1 MYLRVRRQF
10 RLWASALGCASA
22 VAAICSV
29 DVAHA
34 QTPEIDP
41 PARVGRL
48 SELTGQVWYYSPD
61 VGEWVSAVPNGPLT
75 TGDRVATDPGARV
88 EVQVGS
94 TTLRVDSSSELE
106 VIQLDEDHLA
116 AQLHEGTASVRV
128 RDMAGAGQ
136 VELTSDEGRFVV
148 QRVGT
153 YRLDRVDG
161 KSDITVYSGQARYEG
176 PNSGLTVD
184 QGQRAEFWID
194 SGGIAQ
200 YTMHEPESDSFA
212 DWNADRDRADVI
224 PMAQR
229 YVSPEMTGEQDLDA
243 YGRWE
248 QSPDYGAI
256 WVPTAVAV
264 DWSPYSAGHWAWV
277 RPWGWTWIDD
287 APWGF
292 APFHFGRWVHVHN
305 NWCWTPGARV
315 ARPVYAPAL
324 VAWVG
329 APQAN
334 MSAVGGAPAVGWFAL
349 GPREVYVPGYR
360 VSPRYA
366 RNINASS
373 VSNVAQITAVFNNP
387 QAPREFVNRREP
399 RAITVVPAA
408 VMTERRPVAAAAAQ
422 FRQAPWVRE
431 LATQPAK
438 STALLAPLVA
448 APALPPRNRDPRS
461 VQPPPGRV
469 SGAQIAPPDR
479 QGGAGR
485 TAQPTQGAQ
494 MTLPGQRPAPS
505 VQSAPAVTAPATALV
520 PRPPGRAMPGTAGA
534 TAPNQPTAPS
544 VQPMR
549 PDGPATQQG
558 QMRALPVY
566 RGDDRRP
573 PTRPE
578 GPVAAELRAPA
589 GIQPQPRNDRVPPQ
603 QRVDRVAPMRP
614 DAARS
619 PSVAAPAAQV
629 APAPVMHPVAP
640 PVQARP
646 APPPHPAQPVAP
658 PTPSLAGARGES
670 RQNSESQR

>member
-1 MYLRVRRQF
+1 MYLMRWQL
-10 RLWASALGCASA
+10 RLWASALGCAVA
-22 VAAICSV
+22 VATICVV
-29 DVAHA
+29 DLARA
-34 QTPEIDP
+34 QSPDMDP

-61 VGEWVSAVPNGPLT
+61 AGEWVSAVPNGPLT
-75 TGDRVATDPGARV
+75 TGDRVATDPGARAQ
-88 EVQVGS
+88 VQVGS

-106 VIQLDEDHLA
+106 VIQLDEEHLA
-116 AQLHEGTASVRV
+116 VQLHDGTASVRV

-148 QRVGT
+148 QRAGT
-153 YRLDRVDG
+153 YRVDRADG

-176 PNSGLTVD
+176 PNSGLTVNE
-184 QGQRAEFWID
+184 GQRAEFWID

-212 DWNADRDRADVI
+212 DWNADRDRAEPS

-229 YVSPEMTGEQDLDA
+229 YVSPEMTGEQDLDG

-256 WVPTAVAV
+256 WVPTAVAA
-264 DWSPYSAGHWAWV
+264 DWAPYSAGHWAWV

-292 APFHFGRWVHVHN
+292 APFHYGRWVHVHN

-315 ARPVYAPAL
+315 PRPVYAPAL

-334 MSAVGGAPAVGWFAL
+334 MSAIGAPAVGWFAL

-366 RNINASS
+366 RNVNAPS
-373 VSNVAQITAVFNNP
+373 VSSVAQITAVFSNP

-422 FRQAPWVRE
+422 LRQAPWVRE

-461 VQPPPGRV
+461 VQPPPAV
-469 SGAQIAPPDR
+469 LSGAQIAPPNR
-479 QGGAGR
+479 QGASR

-494 MTLPGQRPAPS
+494 LPQPGQRPAPV
-505 VQSAPAVTAPATALV
+505 VQSAPALPAPTGAVV
-520 PRPPGRAMPGTAGA
+520 PRPPGRPMPGTVGA
-534 TAPNQPTAPS
+534 AAPIQPAAQS
-544 VQPMR
+544 VQPMH
-549 PDGPATQQG
+549 PAGPGTQQG

-566 RGDDRRP
+566 RGDERRP

-578 GPVAAELRAPA
+578 GPVAAELRAPV
-589 GIQPQPRNDRVPPQ
+589 GVQPQSRNDRGLPQPRA
-603 QRVDRVAPMRP
+603 DRVAPVRP
-614 DAARS
+614 DAAHQ
-619 PSVAAPAAQV
+619 PSVAAPAAVV
-629 APAPVMHPVAP
+629 APAPVMRPVAP

-646 APPPHPAQPVAP
+646 APPPHPAPPVAQ
-658 PTPSLAGARGES
+658 PSPALGGGRGES